1 MRFETAAG
9 GGSRPEGPGGR
20 RSGVAAGQ
28 AVTILWLRGCR
39 RGRRRTQWGAATGL
53 AVTILLL
60 LAAGAAGASEVRI
73 WRADSQAAF
82 LQGELVDVS
91 ADRLGVL
98 RLAQRAEQFATVP
111 EPFLFSFVGADG
123 RFAAGT
129 GNSGKVLEIEVDG
142 DVGSVTEL
150 FSTEEP
156 EVFAVWMGGD
166 GAVYAGSSPDG
177 KVYRK
182 RPEGEVEELFDPDAQ
197 YIWALLGTG
206 DGGLLVATGPE
217 GRLHRVDLASGESEL
232 FYDSTD
238 IHIRSLALRPDG
250 TVLAGTAGEGLLLE
264 IDAQGR
270 ARTLY
275 DAAGPEVLAITPGE
289 DGAFYASALASEAS
303 FVDLSRARSSTSG
316 SGAASSSTAS
326 AASSGSNSPSSEG
339 QQSQVTVQTGA
350 ISAGSRS
357 ASFTGP
363 RSEVLRV
370 DATGA
375 VESIWKFEME
385 TVYALSYQQGRLW
398 VATGQEGKLFSFQN
412 DQMVLEK
419 DLDQS
424 QIVGLAAGSAGP
436 VFASVN
442 AAAVYGFVGGD
453 SGGLA
458 REGTVTAK
466 PLDASSVAS
475 FGSIRWRGR
484 AADGAEVALSARSG
498 MSSDP
503 DETWSDWTE
512 ASVAREAPLSD
523 LPPGRY
529 LQWRAELR
537 GSGDLTPEVV
547 AVEVTYRQHNRKPE
561 VTKLDVLPAG
571 TILVPTN
578 FNPSNQ
584 AYEPAHPNRDRI
596 FTTVGSPAQ
605 TREGATKS
613 LWKLGYRTLRWEA
626 EDPNKDRLRYRLSF
640 AREAAL
646 AAAAAGEGADAHE
659 GEALWM
665 DVADD
670 LKATFLSFD
679 ATVLPDGV
687 YRFRVSASDKLDN
700 VSEEALEAD
709 RVSAAVVVDHS
720 SPRLVEVS
728 RDGDRV
734 TAVVEDA
741 WSPLREAVVS
751 VDAGAWRAVRVEDG
765 LLDSQRETLSVDGA
779 GDARLLLLR
788 LTDAAHNVTTIDL
801 MGQPGSGE

>member
-1 MRFETAAG
+1 LSAHTLGARPLGHRARPAAG
-9 GGSRPEGPGGR
+9 IV
-20 RSGVAAGQ
+20 SGV
-28 AVTILWLRGCR
+28 
-39 RGRRRTQWGAATGL
+39 
-53 AVTILLL
+53 LLL
-60 LAAGAAGASEVRI
+60 LLTGGFAGASEVQI

-82 LQGELVDVS
+82 LAGELVDVS
-91 ADRLGVL
+91 VDRLGIL
-98 RLAQRAEQFATVP
+98 RLAQRAERFATVA
-111 EPFLFSFVGADG
+111 EPFLFSFTGTEG

-129 GNSGKVLEIEVDG
+129 GNSGKVLEVEIDG
-142 DVGSVTEL
+142 DSGSITEL
-150 FSTEEP
+150 FATEEP
-156 EVFAVWMGGD
+156 EVFAVWVDGD
-166 GAVYAGSSPDG
+166 GVVYAGSSPDG

-217 GRLHRVDLASGESEL
+217 GKLHRVDLASGESKL
-232 FYDSTD
+232 LYDSTD
-238 IHIRSLALRPDG
+238 IHIRSLALRADG

-264 IDAQGR
+264 IDSEGQ

-303 FVDLSRARSSTSG
+303 FVDLSRARSSSSASST
-316 SGAASSSTAS
+316 ASSSTGS
-326 AASSGSNSPSSEG
+326 TASSGSNSSSSNG
-339 QQSQVTVQTGA
+339 QQSAVTVQTGA

-357 ASFTGP
+357 ASFKGP
-363 RSEVLRV
+363 RSEVLRI

-385 TVYALSYQQGRLW
+385 TVYALSHQQGRLW

-424 QIVGLAAGSAGP
+424 QIVGLATGPAGP

-442 AAAVYGFVGGD
+442 SAAVYGFVGGD

-458 REGTVTAK
+458 RQGTVTAK

-484 AADGAEVALSARSG
+484 AGDGAQVALSARSG

-561 VTKLDVLPAG
+561 IKKLDVLPAG

-596 FTTVGSPAQ
+596 FTTVGDPAQ
-605 TREGATKS
+605 TQKGTKS

-626 EDPNKDRLRYRLSF
+626 EDPNKDSLRYRLAF

-646 AAAAAGEGADAHE
+646 AAAGEGASDAD
-659 GEALWM
+659 ALWLE
-665 DVADD
+665 VADD
-670 LKATFLSFD
+670 LKATFFSFD

-700 VSEEALEAD
+700 APGEALEAE

-720 SPRLVEVS
+720 PARLVEAS
-728 RDGDRV
+728 RDGSRV
-734 TAVVEDA
+734 SAVVEDA

-751 VDAGAWRAVRVEDG
+751 VDAGEWRAAMVEDG
-765 LLDSQRETLSVDGA
+765 LLDSQRETLSIDAA
-779 GDARLLLLR
+779 GGARLLLLR

-801 MGQPGSGE
+801 SDHLGSGE

>member
-1 MRFETAAG
+1 MRDRARAAAAFAAATLMLLSG
-9 GGSRPEGPGGR
+9 G
-20 RSGVAAGQ
+20 
-28 AVTILWLRGCR
+28 AVT
-39 RGRRRTQWGAATGL
+39 
-53 AVTILLL
+53 V
-60 LAAGAAGASEVRI
+60 ASEVQI

-82 LQGELVDVS
+82 LAGELVDVS
-91 ADRLGVL
+91 VDRLGVL
-98 RLAQRAEQFATVP
+98 RLAQRAEQLATVA
-111 EPFLFSFVGADG
+111 EPFLFSFVGAEG
-123 RFAAGT
+123 RFAVGT
-129 GNSGKVLEIEVDG
+129 GNSGKVLAVEIDG
-142 DVGSVTEL
+142 DAGTVTEL
-150 FSTEEP
+150 FATEEP
-156 EVFAVWMGGD
+156 EVFAVWVD
-166 GAVYAGSSPDG
+166 GEGVVYAGSSPDG

-182 RPEGEVEELFDPDAQ
+182 RPEGEVEELFDPEAK

-217 GRLHRVDLASGESEL
+217 GKLHRVDLGSGESKL
-232 FYDSTD
+232 LYDSTD
-238 IHIRSLALRPDG
+238 VHIRSLALRPDG

-264 IDAQGR
+264 IDAEGR

-275 DAAGPEVLAITPGE
+275 DAAGPEVLAIVPAD
-289 DGAFYASALASEAS
+289 DGAFYAAALASEAS
-303 FVDLSRARSSTSG
+303 FVDLSSARG
-316 SGAASSSTAS
+316 S
-326 AASSGSNSPSSEG
+326 SSGSSSGNRSAGTAAATGTSSSSSNG
-339 QQSQVTVQTGA
+339 QQNEVTVQTGA

-357 ASFTGP
+357 ASFKGP
-363 RSEVLRV
+363 RSEVLRI

-375 VESIWKFEME
+375 VDSIWKFEME
-385 TVYALSYQQGRLW
+385 TVYALSHQQGRLW

-412 DQMVLEK
+412 EQMVLEK
-419 DLDQS
+419 DVDQS
-424 QIVGLAAGSAGP
+424 QIVGLAAGTEGP

-442 AAAVYGFVGGD
+442 AAAVYGFVGGG

-458 REGTVTAK
+458 RQGTVTAK

-484 AADGAEVALSARSG
+484 AGDGVEVALSARSG

-512 ASVAREAPLSD
+512 ATVAREAALSD

-537 GSGDLTPEVV
+537 GAGDRTPEIV

-561 VTKLDVLPAG
+561 IKKLDVLPAG

-596 FTTVGSPAQ
+596 FTTVGDPAQ
-605 TREGATKS
+605 TQQGATKS

-646 AAAAAGEGADAHE
+646 AAAADGAGDAD
-659 GEALWM
+659 GLWLE
-665 DVADD
+665 VADD
-670 LKATFLSFD
+670 LKATFFSFD
-679 ATVLPDGV
+679 ATVLPDGL
-687 YRFRVSASDKLDN
+687 YRFRVEASDRLDN
-700 VSEEALEAD
+700 TVGEALEAE

-720 SPRLVEVS
+720 PARLVEAS
-728 RDGDRV
+728 RDGGRV
-734 TAVVEDA
+734 SAVVEDA
-741 WSPLREAVVS
+741 WSPLREALVS
-751 VDAGAWRAVRVEDG
+751 VDAGEWRAASVEDG
-765 LLDSQRETLSVDGA
+765 LLDSQRETLSIDASEG
-779 GDARLLLLR
+779 ARLLLLR

-801 MGQPGSGE
+801 SDQLGSGE

>member
-1 MRFETAAG
+1 MRHRVRAVAATAATTLVLLSSG
-9 GGSRPEGPGGR
+9 G
-20 RSGVAAGQ
+20 V
-28 AVTILWLRGCR
+28 
-39 RGRRRTQWGAATGL
+39 
-53 AVTILLL
+53 
-60 LAAGAAGASEVRI
+60 AGASEVQI

-82 LQGELVDVS
+82 LAGELVDVS
-91 ADRLGVL
+91 VDRLGVL
-98 RLAQRAEQFATVP
+98 RLAQRAEQLATVA
-111 EPFLFSFVGADG
+111 EPFLFSFVGTEG
-123 RFAAGT
+123 RFAVGT
-129 GNSGKVLEIEVDG
+129 GNSGKVLKVEIDG
-142 DVGSVTEL
+142 DAGTVTEL
-150 FSTEEP
+150 FATEEP
-156 EVFAVWMGGD
+156 EVFAVWVDGD
-166 GAVYAGSSPDG
+166 GVVYAGSSPDG

-182 RPEGEVEELFDPDAQ
+182 RPEGEVEELFDPEAQ

-217 GRLHRVDLASGESEL
+217 GKLHRVDLGNGESKL
-232 FYDSTD
+232 LYDSTD

-250 TVLAGTAGEGLLLE
+250 AVLAGTAGDGLLLE
-264 IDAQGR
+264 IAADGQ

-275 DAAGPEVLAITPGE
+275 DAAGPEVLAIVPGD
-289 DGAFYASALASEAS
+289 DGAFYAAALASEAS
-303 FVDLSRARSSTSG
+303 FVDLSNTRSASSGRASGTGSTG
-316 SGAASSSTAS
+316 NAGASASSS
-326 AASSGSNSPSSEG
+326 SSSNS
-339 QQSQVTVQTGA
+339 QQSAVTVQTGA

-357 ASFTGP
+357 ASFKGP
-363 RSEVLRV
+363 RSEVLRI

-375 VESIWKFEME
+375 VDSIWKFEME
-385 TVYALSYQQGRLW
+385 TVYALSHQQGRLW

-412 DQMVLEK
+412 EQMVLEK
-419 DLDQS
+419 DVDQS
-424 QIVGLAAGSAGP
+424 QIVGLAAGTEGP
-436 VFASVN
+436 IFASVN
-442 AAAVYGFVGGD
+442 AAAVYGFVGGG

-458 REGTVTAK
+458 RLGTVTAK

-484 AADGAEVALSARSG
+484 AGDGAEVALSARSG

-512 ASVAREAPLSD
+512 ATVAREATLSD

-537 GSGDLTPEVV
+537 GSGDRSPEIV

-561 VTKLDVLPAG
+561 IAKLDVLPAG

-596 FTTVGSPAQ
+596 FTTVGDPAQ
-605 TREGATKS
+605 TQKGATKS

-640 AREAAL
+640 AREAGL
-646 AAAAAGEGADAHE
+646 AAADHEAGDAD
-659 GEALWM
+659 GLWLE
-665 DVADD
+665 VADD
-670 LKATFLSFD
+670 LKATFFSFD

-687 YRFRVSASDKLDN
+687 YRFRVEASDRLDN
-700 VSEEALEAD
+700 TVGEALEAE

-720 SPRLVEVS
+720 PARLVEAS
-728 RDGDRV
+728 RDGGRV

-751 VDAGAWRAVRVEDG
+751 VDAGEWRAARVEDG
-765 LLDSQRETLSVDGA
+765 LLDSQRETLSIDAAEG
-779 GDARLLLLR
+779 ARLLLLR

-801 MGQPGSGE
+801 SNQLGSGE

>member
-1 MRFETAAG
+1 MSAHTLGGHRARPAAG
-9 GGSRPEGPGGR
+9 I
-20 RSGVAAGQ
+20 VAG
-28 AVTILWLRGCR
+28 
-39 RGRRRTQWGAATGL
+39 
-53 AVTILLL
+53 ILLL
-60 LAAGAAGASEVRI
+60 LTGGFAGASEVQI

-82 LQGELVDVS
+82 LAGELVDVS
-91 ADRLGVL
+91 VDRLGIL
-98 RLAQRAEQFATVP
+98 RLAQRAEQFATVA
-111 EPFLFSFVGADG
+111 EPFLFSFVGTEG

-129 GNSGKVLEIEVDG
+129 GNSGKVLEVEIDG
-142 DVGSVTEL
+142 DSGSITEL
-150 FSTEEP
+150 FATEEP
-156 EVFAVWMGGD
+156 EVFAVWVDRD
-166 GAVYAGSSPDG
+166 GTVYAGSSPDG

-182 RPEGEVEELFDPDAQ
+182 RPEGEVEELFDPDAR

-217 GRLHRVDLASGESEL
+217 GQLHRVDLASGESTVL
-232 FYDSTD
+232 YDSTD
-238 IHIRSLALRPDG
+238 SHIRSLALRPDG

-264 IDAQGR
+264 IDAEGQ

-303 FVDLSRARSSTSG
+303 FVDLSRARSSSSAG
-316 SGAASSSTAS
+316 STASSSTGS
-326 AASSGSNSPSSEG
+326 TASSGSNSSSSNG
-339 QQSQVTVQTGA
+339 QQSAVTVQTGA

-357 ASFTGP
+357 ASFKGP
-363 RSEVLRV
+363 RSEVLRI

-385 TVYALSYQQGRLW
+385 TVYALSHQQGRLW

-424 QIVGLAAGSAGP
+424 QIVGLATGPAGP

-458 REGTVTAK
+458 RQGTVTAK

-484 AADGAEVALSARSG
+484 AGDGAQVALSARSG

-537 GSGDLTPEVV
+537 GSGDRTPEVV

-561 VTKLDVLPAG
+561 IKKLDVLPAG

-596 FTTVGSPAQ
+596 FTTVGDPAQ
-605 TREGATKS
+605 TQKGTKS

-626 EDPNKDRLRYRLSF
+626 EDPNKDSLRYRLAF

-646 AAAAAGEGADAHE
+646 AAAGEASDADA
-659 GEALWM
+659 LWLE
-665 DVADD
+665 VADD
-670 LKATFLSFD
+670 LKATFFSFD

-700 VSEEALEAD
+700 APGEALEAE

-720 SPRLVEVS
+720 PARLVEAS
-728 RDGDRV
+728 RDGSRV
-734 TAVVEDA
+734 SAVVEDA

-751 VDAGAWRAVRVEDG
+751 VDAGEWRAAMVEDG
-765 LLDSQRETLSVDGA
+765 LLDSQRETLSIDAA

-801 MGQPGSGE
+801 SDRLGSGE

>member
-1 MRFETAAG
+1 MASSAFG
-9 GGSRPEGPGGR
+9 
-20 RSGVAAGQ
+20 
-28 AVTILWLRGCR
+28 
-39 RGRRRTQWGAATGL
+39 GAAE
-53 AVTILLL
+53 
-60 LAAGAAGASEVRI
+60 ASEVRI

-82 LQGELVDVS
+82 LAGELVDVS
-91 ADRLGVL
+91 VDRLGVL
-98 RLAQRAEQFATVP
+98 RLAQRAEQFAAVA
-111 EPFLFSFVGADG
+111 EPFLFSFVGAER
-123 RFAAGT
+123 RFAVGT
-129 GNSGKVLEIEVDG
+129 GNSGKVLEVEITG
-142 DVGSVTEL
+142 DTGSVHEL
-150 FSTEEP
+150 FATEEP
-156 EVFAVWMGGD
+156 EVFAVWVD
-166 GAVYAGSSPDG
+166 DEGAVYAGSSPDG

-182 RPEGEVEELFDPDAQ
+182 RLEGEVEELFDPDAQ

-217 GRLHRVDLASGESEL
+217 GKLHRVDLESGESKL
-232 FYDSTD
+232 LHDSTD
-238 IHIRSLALRPDG
+238 VHVRSLALRADG

-264 IDAQGR
+264 IDAEGK
-270 ARTLY
+270 ARTLH

-289 DGAFYASALASEAS
+289 DGVFYASALASEAS
-303 FVDLSRARSSTSG
+303 FVDLSRTRSSSSG
-316 SGAASSSTAS
+316 SSTAS
-326 AASSGSNSPSSEG
+326 GTTGSTASAGNSSSNSNGRQNE
-339 QQSQVTVQTGA
+339 VTVQAGA
-350 ISAGSRS
+350 VSAGSRS
-357 ASFTGP
+357 ASFKGP
-363 RSEVLRV
+363 RSEVLRI

-385 TVYALSYQQGRLW
+385 TVYALSHQQGRLW

-424 QIVGLAAGSAGP
+424 QIVGLAAGPAGP

-442 AAAVYGFVGGD
+442 AAAVYGFVGGE

-458 REGTVTAK
+458 RRGTVVAK
-466 PLDASSVAS
+466 PLDASSVAR

-484 AADGAEVALSARSG
+484 AGAGAAVALSARSG
-498 MSSDP
+498 MSSAP

-512 ASVAREAPLSD
+512 PAVTREAPLMD

-537 GSGDLTPEVV
+537 GSGDVTPEVV
-547 AVEVTYRQHNRKPE
+547 AVEVTYRQRNRKPE
-561 VTKLDVLPAG
+561 ITKLEVLPAG

-596 FTTVGSPAQ
+596 FTTVGDPAQ
-605 TREGATKS
+605 TRKGATKS

-626 EDPNKDRLRYRLSF
+626 EDPNEDRLRYSLSF
-640 AREAAL
+640 AREASL
-646 AAAAAGEGADAHE
+646 AAAGEGANDAD
-659 GEALWM
+659 ALWLE
-665 DVADD
+665 VTDD
-670 LKATFLSFD
+670 LEATFLSFD

-687 YRFRVSASDKLDN
+687 YRFRLNATDRLDN
-700 VSEEALEAD
+700 VPGEALEAE

-720 SPRLVEVS
+720 PARLVEVS

-741 WSPLREAVVS
+741 WSPLREAAVS
-751 VDAGAWRAVRVEDG
+751 VDAGEWRAARAADG
-765 LLDSQRETLSVDGA
+765 LLDSQRETLSIDVA
-779 GDARLLLLR
+779 ADARLLLLR

-801 MGQPGSGE
+801 MGQPESGE

>member
-1 MRFETAAG
+1 MRALTLGDRARAAA
-9 GGSRPEGPGGR
+9 
-20 RSGVAAGQ
+20 GVAAG
-28 AVTILWLRGCR
+28 LW
-39 RGRRRTQWGAATGL
+39 
-53 AVTILLL
+53 LL
-60 LAAGAAGASEVRI
+60 LAGGGVARASEVQI

-82 LQGELVDVS
+82 LAGELVDVS
-91 ADRLGVL
+91 VDRLGVL
-98 RLAQRAEQFATVP
+98 RLAQRAEQFATVA
-111 EPFLFSFVGADG
+111 EPFLFSFVGAEG

-129 GNSGKVLEIEVDG
+129 GNSGKVLEVEIDG
-142 DVGSVTEL
+142 DAGTVTEL
-150 FSTEEP
+150 FATEEP
-156 EVFAVWMGGD
+156 EVFAVWVDAD

-182 RPEGEVEELFDPDAQ
+182 RPEGQVEELFDPDAR

-217 GRLHRVDLASGESEL
+217 GKLYRVDLASGESKL
-232 FYDSTD
+232 LYDSTD
-238 IHIRSLALRPDG
+238 VHIRSLALRPDG

-264 IDAQGR
+264 IDAEGE

-289 DGAFYASALASEAS
+289 DGVFYASALASEAS
-303 FVDLSRARSSTSG
+303 FVDLSSTRSSPSG
-316 SGAASSSTAS
+316 SSSASRSTGSAAAAGGDSSSS
-326 AASSGSNSPSSEG
+326 NGKQSG
-339 QQSQVTVQTGA
+339 VTVQTGA
-350 ISAGSRS
+350 ISAGSRA
-357 ASFTGP
+357 ASFKGP
-363 RSEVLRV
+363 RSEVLRI

-385 TVYALSYQQGRLW
+385 TVYALSYQQDRLW

-424 QIVGLAAGSAGP
+424 QIVGLGRGSAGP

-453 SGGLA
+453 NGGLA
-458 REGTVTAK
+458 QQGTVTGK
-466 PLDASSVAS
+466 PLDASSVSS

-484 AADGAEVALSARSG
+484 AGDGALVALSARSG

-537 GSGDLTPEVV
+537 GSGDRTPEVV

-561 VTKLDVLPAG
+561 IKKLEVLPAG

-596 FTTVGSPAQ
+596 FTTVGDPAQ
-605 TREGATKS
+605 TKQGATKS

-640 AREAAL
+640 AREAEL
-646 AAAAAGEGADAHE
+646 AAGDEDADDSD
-659 GEALWM
+659 ALWLEM
-665 DVADD
+665 ADD
-670 LKATFLSFD
+670 LKAAFFSFD

-687 YRFRVSASDKLDN
+687 YRFRVSATDRLDN
-700 VSEEALEAD
+700 TPGDALEAD
-709 RVSAAVVVDHS
+709 EVSAAVVVDHS
-720 SPRLVEVS
+720 PARLVEAS
-728 RDGDRV
+728 RDGSRV

-751 VDAGAWRAVRVEDG
+751 VDAGEWRAVGVEDG
-765 LLDSQRETLSVDGA
+765 LLDSQRETLAIDAAEG
-779 GDARLLLLR
+779 ARLLLLR

-801 MGQPGSGE
+801 SGQLGGAR

>member
-1 MRFETAAG
+1 
-9 GGSRPEGPGGR
+9 
-20 RSGVAAGQ
+20 
-28 AVTILWLRGCR
+28 
-39 RGRRRTQWGAATGL
+39 
-53 AVTILLL
+53 LL
-60 LAAGAAGASEVRI
+60 LASGRAGASEVQI

-82 LQGELVDVS
+82 LAGELVDVS
-91 ADRLGVL
+91 VDRLGVL
-98 RLAQRAEQFATVP
+98 RLAQRAEQFAAVS

-129 GNSGKVLEIEVDG
+129 GNSGKVLEVELDG
-142 DVGSVTEL
+142 DTGSVTEL
-150 FSTEEP
+150 FATEEP
-156 EVFAVWMGGD
+156 EVFAVWVDGD
-166 GAVYAGSSPDG
+166 GVVYAGSSPDG

-217 GRLHRVDLASGESEL
+217 GKLHRLDLASGESKVL
-232 FYDSTD
+232 YDSTD

-264 IDAQGR
+264 IDAEGR

-275 DAAGPEVLAITPGE
+275 DAAGPEVLAITRGE

-303 FVDLSRARSSTSG
+303 FVDLSRARSSSSG
-316 SGAASSSTAS
+316 GSTAGSSTAGT
-326 AASSGSNSPSSEG
+326 ASSGSNSSSSNG

-363 RSEVLRV
+363 RSEVLRI

-385 TVYALSYQQGRLW
+385 TVYALSHQQGRLW

-424 QIVGLAAGSAGP
+424 QIVGLATGPAGP

-458 REGTVTAK
+458 RQGTVTAK

-484 AADGAEVALSARSG
+484 AVDGAVVALSARSG

-537 GSGDLTPEVV
+537 GSGSLSPEIV
-547 AVEVTYRQHNRKPE
+547 AVEVTYRQHNRKPDIK
-561 VTKLDVLPAG
+561 KLDVLPAG

-596 FTTVGSPAQ
+596 FTTVGDPAQ
-605 TREGATKS
+605 AQKGSTKS

-646 AAAAAGEGADAHE
+646 AAAGTGAGDAD
-659 GEALWM
+659 ALWM
-665 DVADD
+665 EVADD
-670 LKATFLSFD
+670 LKATFFSFD

-687 YRFRVSASDKLDN
+687 YRFRVRATDKLDN
-700 VSEEALEAD
+700 VPGEALEAE

-720 SPRLVEVS
+720 PARLVQAS
-728 RDGDRV
+728 RDGSRV
-734 TAVVEDA
+734 TAVIEDA

-751 VDAGAWRAVRVEDG
+751 VDAGEWRAARVEDG
-765 LLDSQRETLSVDGA
+765 LLDSQRETLSIDAA

-801 MGQPGSGE
+801 TGQLGSGE

>member
-1 MRFETAAG
+1 MRGRARAVAGIAAG
-9 GGSRPEGPGGR
+9 
-20 RSGVAAGQ
+20 
-28 AVTILWLRGCR
+28 TW
-39 RGRRRTQWGAATGL
+39 
-53 AVTILLL
+53 LLL
-60 LAAGAAGASEVRI
+60 GGGVAGASEVQI

-82 LQGELVDVS
+82 LAGELVDVS
-91 ADRLGVL
+91 VDGLGVL
-98 RLAQRAEQFATVP
+98 RLAQRAEQFATVA
-111 EPFLFSFVGADG
+111 EPFLFSFVGAEG
-123 RFAAGT
+123 RFAVGT
-129 GNSGKVLEIEVDG
+129 GNSGKVLEVEIDG
-142 DVGSVTEL
+142 DAGTVTEL
-150 FSTEEP
+150 FATEEP
-156 EVFAVWMGGD
+156 EVFAVWVDGD

-217 GRLHRVDLASGESEL
+217 GQLHRVDLASGESKL
-232 FYDSTD
+232 LYDSTD
-238 IHIRSLALRPDG
+238 VHIRSLALRPDG

-264 IDAQGR
+264 IDAEGK

-303 FVDLSRARSSTSG
+303 LVDLSSTRSSASG
-316 SGAASSSTAS
+316 SSSASSSTGS
-326 AASSGSNSPSSEG
+326 AASSGSDSSSSNG
-339 QQSQVTVQTGA
+339 QQSKVTVQTGA

-357 ASFTGP
+357 ASFKGP
-363 RSEVLRV
+363 RSEVLRI

-424 QIVGLAAGSAGP
+424 QIVGLGRGEAGP

-442 AAAVYGFVGGD
+442 GAAVYGFVGGD

-458 REGTVTAK
+458 RQGTVTAK
-466 PLDASSVAS
+466 PLDASSVSS

-484 AADGAEVALSARSG
+484 AGDGAEVALSARSG

-503 DETWSDWTE
+503 DETWSDWTA
-512 ASVAREAPLSD
+512 ASVAREAPLFD

-537 GSGDLTPEVV
+537 GSGDRTPEVV

-561 VTKLDVLPAG
+561 IKKLEVLPAG

-596 FTTVGSPAQ
+596 FTVVGDPAQ
-605 TREGATKS
+605 TQQGSTKA

-640 AREAAL
+640 AREADL
-646 AAAAAGEGADAHE
+646 AAADDEADDSD
-659 GEALWM
+659 ALWLEM
-665 DVADD
+665 ADD
-670 LKATFLSFD
+670 LKAAFFSFD

-687 YRFRVSASDKLDN
+687 YRFQVSATDRLDN
-700 VSEEALEAD
+700 TPGDALEAD
-709 RVSAAVVVDHS
+709 EVSAAVVVDHS
-720 SPRLVEVS
+720 PARLVEAS
-728 RDGDRV
+728 RDGSRV

-751 VDAGAWRAVRVEDG
+751 VDAGEWRAASVEDG
-765 LLDSQRETLSVDGA
+765 LLDSQRETLSIDAAEG
-779 GDARLLLLR
+779 ARLLLLR

-801 MGQPGSGE
+801 FSELGGAR

>member
-1 MRFETAAG
+1 MRDRARAA
-9 GGSRPEGPGGR
+9 
-20 RSGVAAGQ
+20 
-28 AVTILWLRGCR
+28 
-39 RGRRRTQWGAATGL
+39 AAT
-53 AVTILLL
+53 AVATLVLLSG
-60 LAAGAAGASEVRI
+60 GAVAVASEVQI

-82 LQGELVDVS
+82 LAGELVDVS
-91 ADRLGVL
+91 VDRLGVL
-98 RLAQRAEQFATVP
+98 RLAQRAEQLATVA
-111 EPFLFSFVGADG
+111 EPFLFSFVGAEG
-123 RFAAGT
+123 RFAVGT
-129 GNSGKVLEIEVDG
+129 GNSGRVLAVEVDG
-142 DVGSVTEL
+142 DAGTVTEL
-150 FSTEEP
+150 FATEEP
-156 EVFAVWMGGD
+156 EVFAVWVD
-166 GAVYAGSSPDG
+166 GEGVVYAGSSPNG

-182 RPEGEVEELFDPDAQ
+182 RPEGEVEELFDPEAQ

-217 GRLHRVDLASGESEL
+217 GKLHRVDLGSGESKL
-232 FYDSTD
+232 LYDSTD
-238 IHIRSLALRPDG
+238 VHIRSLALRPDG

-264 IDAQGR
+264 IAADGR

-275 DAAGPEVLAITPGE
+275 DAAGPEVLAIVPAE
-289 DGAFYASALASEAS
+289 DGAFYAAALASEAS
-303 FVDLSRARSSTSG
+303 FVDLSRTRN
-316 SGAASSSTAS
+316 SSSGG
-326 AASSGSNSPSSEG
+326 SSGNRSAGTTATAGSSSSSSNGQPSE
-339 QQSQVTVQTGA
+339 VTVQTGA

-357 ASFTGP
+357 ASFKGP
-363 RSEVLRV
+363 RSEVLRI
-370 DATGA
+370 DGTGA
-375 VESIWKFEME
+375 VDSIWKFEME
-385 TVYALSYQQGRLW
+385 TVYALSHQQGRLW

-412 DQMVLEK
+412 GQMVLEK
-419 DLDQS
+419 DVDQS
-424 QIVGLAAGSAGP
+424 QIVGLAAGPEGP

-442 AAAVYGFVGGD
+442 AAAVYGFVGGG

-458 REGTVTAK
+458 RQGTVTAK

-484 AADGAEVALSARSG
+484 AGDGVEVALSARSG

-512 ASVAREAPLSD
+512 ATVAREAALSD

-537 GSGDLTPEVV
+537 GSGDRSPEVV

-596 FTTVGSPAQ
+596 FTTVGDPAQ
-605 TREGATKS
+605 TKQGATKS

-646 AAAAAGEGADAHE
+646 AAADNGAGDAD
-659 GEALWM
+659 GLWLE
-665 DVADD
+665 VADD
-670 LKATFLSFD
+670 LKATFFSFD
-679 ATVLPDGV
+679 ATVLPDGL
-687 YRFRVSASDKLDN
+687 YRFRVEASDRLDN
-700 VSEEALEAD
+700 TVGEALEAE

-720 SPRLVEVS
+720 PARLVEAS
-728 RDGDRV
+728 RDGGRV
-734 TAVVEDA
+734 TAVVEDD
-741 WSPLREAVVS
+741 WSPLREALVS
-751 VDAGAWRAVRVEDG
+751 VDAAEWRAASVEDG
-765 LLDSQRETLSVDGA
+765 LLDSQRETLSI
-779 GDARLLLLR
+779 DASEGTRLLLLR

-801 MGQPGSGE
+801 SNQLGSGE